1 MYVQCHEG
9 LVTFIWAVDE
19 VFSVVDAE
27 PISDFFSWVVDLDEG
42 PASVDSRIK
51 VYFTILDV
59 FVFGVLQAVCA
70 YMIRRVATIKVSN
83 QRDILYKSWYSSM
96 PS

>member
-9 LVTFIWAVDE
+9 LVTFIWAIDE
-19 VFSVVDAE
+19 VFSVMDAE

-51 VYFTILDV
+51 AYFTILDV
-59 FVFGVLQAVCA
+59 FVFGVLQAVCE